1 MNLDMPGAGASSS
14 IPVGQPMTAPFPAT
28 TTGPCGEPAAQ
39 SAATAASSATGTFA
53 VMTYNIL
60 AGGGPRLGA
69 IETVIRDSGADFI
82 GIQEALRPD
91 LLSLLAERL
100 GMHHAIARSPSSW
113 HLAALSRWPILETRV
128 YSGPRMLRAL
138 LELLVELPDGSRVR
152 CFVTHLSAAF
162 SRPLAGEPRRLRE
175 LDLVLERMASAR
187 TAGEPHVL
195 VGDLNSLA
203 PGERLLAT
211 AVMRHALAVDAAR
224 REKGI
229 SLEGHPSVDFIL
241 PPLARP
247 FRRLLAAASNRGPLG
262 RLVDAVAGG
271 YVPRWVVRRLL
282 DAGYTDCYAAL
293 HPDPRTRA
301 FTCPQPEVAGRID
314 YIFASPPLARR
325 LVCCEVLT
333 DAPTRP
339 VTRASDHRPV
349 LARFRLGAGNGY

>member
-1 MNLDMPGAGASSS
+1 L
-14 IPVGQPMTAPFPAT
+14 
-28 TTGPCGEPAAQ
+28 
-39 SAATAASSATGTFA
+39 ATGTIA

-69 IETVIRDSGADFI
+69 IEAVIRDSGADLI

-100 GMHHAIARSPSSW
+100 GMYHAIARSPSSW
-113 HLAALSRWPILETRV
+113 HVAALSRWPIRETHV

-138 LELLVELPDGSRVR
+138 LELLVELPDGSQMRY
-152 CFVTHLSAAF
+152 FVTHLAAAF

-175 LDLVLERMASAR
+175 LDLVLERMVSAR
-187 TAGEPHVL
+187 MAEEPHML

-211 AVMRHALAVDAAR
+211 AVMRHALATDAAR
-224 REKGI
+224 RERGI
-229 SLEGHPSVDFIL
+229 SLDGHPGVDFIL
-241 PPLARP
+241 PPLVRP
-247 FRRLLAAASNRGPLG
+247 FRGLLAAASQGGLLG

-271 YVPRWVVRRLL
+271 YVPRRVVQRLV
-282 DAGYTDCYAAL
+282 DASYTDCYAAL

-314 YIFASPPLARR
+314 YIFASPSLARR

-333 DAPTRP
+333 DTPARP
-339 VTRASDHRPV
+339 VNRASDHRPV
-349 LARFRLGAGNGY
+349 LARFRLGAGTGS